1 MGRAIASVIVGYV
14 VMALVVFVSFTLAY
28 VLMGA
33 DRTYQPGVYDVST
46 LWIVVAILLTIVAA
60 IAGGY
65 VAASIAKTSTPIKV
79 LIGLVVV
86 LGFGSVLM
94 AQGGTDDDR
103 PVVRDTNPTV
113 WEAMSASRQPLW
125 IALLNPLLAVGGILY
140 GASLKKRPTERSG
153 DSTA

>member
-28 VLMGA
+28 ILMGA
-33 DRTYQPGVYDVST
+33 DRTYQPGSYEVST
-46 LWIVVAILLTIVAA
+46 LWIVVAIVLTLVAA
-60 IAGGY
+60 IGGGY

-79 LIGLVVV
+79 LIGLVLV
-86 LGFGSVLM
+86 LGFASVFM
-94 AQGGTDDDR
+94 AQRGSDDDR
-103 PVVRDTNPTV
+103 PVVREANPTV

-140 GASLKKRPTERSG
+140 GASLKKRPTEQGR